1 MATKKS
7 VKTTSEKVSEVE
19 LTIFDK
25 MEVYHKFT
33 GLRLDPNCPH
43 DKHFAAGWHDKYI
56 SSGLRRKWTMKPQA
70 AIADYKAG
78 IVYKSYNITDQ
89 IAERLM
95 KEFPESVDKFI
106 NLEK

>member
-1 MATKKS
+1 MATKKP
-7 VKTTSEKVSEVE
+7 VKTTSEEVSEVE

-33 GLRLDPNCPH
+33 GLKLDPNCPH
-43 DKHFAAGWHDKYI
+43 DKHFAAGWYDKYI

-78 IVYKSYNITDQ
+78 IVYKSYNITDP

>member
-33 GLRLDPNCPH
+33 GLKLDPNCPH
-43 DKHFAAGWHDKYI
+43 DKLFAAGWYAKYI
-56 SSGLRRKWTMKPQA
+56 ESGLRSKWTMKQQA

-78 IVYKSYNITDQ
+78 IVYKSYNITDR

-95 KEFPESVDKFI
+95 AEFPESVDKFI
-106 NLEK
+106 KIEK

>member
-1 MATKKS
+1 MASKKS

-33 GLRLDPNCPH
+33 GLRLDSNCPH
-43 DKHFAAGWHDKYI
+43 DKQFAAGWYAKYI
-56 SSGLRRKWTMKPQA
+56 ESGLRSKWTMKPQA

-95 KEFPESVDKFI
+95 AEFPESVDKFI